1 MEKLLE
7 TIDRPI
13 RKEDL
18 GTDFFVWSTKH
29 AGARELES
37 KLKGM
42 IEGSLKP
49 FLGGTTKLDSDDRTG
64 KLIIITRKE
73 NKDTIWFFLEELDA
87 PVKMKTTS
95 KLFKL
100 QHAESK
106 DIQGIL
112 DEVIKNQQRIKQQLQ
127 GKNVAARAQATQ
139 NTKNTPAV
147 PGASKP
153 ASEASPPTGLKLG
166 VKGT

>member
-49 FLGGTTKLDSDDRTG
+49 FLGGTTQLDSDDRTG
-64 KLIIITRKE
+64 KLIIITREE

-95 KLFKL
+95 K
-100 QHAESK
+100 S
-106 DIQGIL
+106 
-112 DEVIKNQQRIKQQLQ
+112 V
-127 GKNVAARAQATQ
+127 QAS
-139 NTKNTPAV
+139 ACRV
-147 PGASKP
+147 EGH
-153 ASEASPPTGLKLG
+153 SEHS
-166 VKGT
+166 